1 MKLYCM
7 KTLDKI
13 LDGLMRRY
21 CERVPE
27 VSKVNRAL
35 IKKGVIKSQE
45 DISNDH
51 VAFRTMGVKQL
62 GIKSFEKIFLHHG
75 YIPKDDYFFEGKRLN
90 ARWYTPPD
98 PVYPRI
104 FISELIVSDMPEDT
118 QKVIYSYLDE
128 VKSDP
133 VEKLDLDDFKQVDAF
148 LHEPLWRLPS
158 WRDFRALQM
167 VSEYAAWVV
176 YNRYYLNH
184 YTISVHDLKDGYN
197 TISEFNTFLES
208 IGLVLNDSGGKIKVS
223 RDKLLLQSSTVSSM
237 VEANFQDGIKKMI
250 PGSYVEFCERKVL
263 PQFNHLVGKQIQ
275 RKHRR
280 DGFETGNADKI
291 FESTYLDQTKK
302 RK

>member
-1 MKLYCM
+1 M

-13 LDGLMRRY
+13 LEGLMRRY
-21 CERVPE
+21 SKRVPE
-27 VSKVNRAL
+27 VNKVTDAL
-35 IKKGVIKSQE
+35 IKKGIIKSQE

-75 YIPKDDYFFEGKRLN
+75 YVPRDDYFFEGKRLN
-90 ARWYTPPD
+90 ARWYAPPE
-98 PVYPRI
+98 PRYPRI
-104 FISELIVSDMPEDT
+104 FISELIVSDMPKEI
-118 QKVIYSYLDE
+118 QNIIFSYLDE
-128 VKSDP
+128 VKTDP
-133 VEKLDLDDFKQVDAF
+133 VEELDLDDFKQVDTF

-158 WRDFRALQM
+158 WHDFKELQM
-167 VSEYAAWVV
+167 VSEYAAWVI

-237 VEANFQDGIKKMI
+237 VEAEFQEGVKKMI
-250 PGSYVEFCERKVL
+250 PGSYVEFCERKLL
-263 PQFNHLVGKQIQ
+263 PQFKHLIGKQIQ

>member
-1 MKLYCM
+1 M

-13 LDGLMRRY
+13 LEGLMRRY
-21 CERVPE
+21 IQRVPE
-27 VSKVNRAL
+27 VKKVTKAL
-35 IKKGVIKSQE
+35 IQKRIIKSQK

-62 GIKSFEKIFLHHG
+62 GIQSFEKIFLHHG
-75 YIPKDDYFFEGKRLN
+75 YLPKDEYFFEGKRLN
-90 ARWYTPPD
+90 ARWYAPPD
-98 PVYPRI
+98 PKYPRI
-104 FISELIVSDMPEDT
+104 FISELIVSDMPKET
-118 QKVIYSYLDE
+118 QKIIYSYLDE
-128 VKSDP
+128 VKLDP
-133 VEKLDLDDFKQVDAF
+133 VEKLDLDNFKEVDTF

-158 WRDFRALQM
+158 WHDFEELQM
-167 VSEYAAWVV
+167 VSEYAAWVI

-197 TISEFNTFLES
+197 TISKFNTFLES

-237 VEANFQDGIKKMI
+237 VEAEFQEGVKKMI
-250 PGSYVEFCERKVL
+250 PGSYVEFCERKLL
-263 PQFNHLVGKQIQ
+263 PQFKQLIGKQIQ